1 MLPGQAVCPVL
12 KSNAYGHGLT
22 EIAKI
27 FEKEDPE
34 FLIVDSL
41 YEAYALKKA
50 KIAAPILILGYTF
63 HENLKAGLPFH
74 FTASDLGTLRA
85 LAKLKLPIHVEI
97 DTGMARTGFTLDELE
112 TQIEEIK
119 TASQNGALPNIV
131 GIFTHFADAD
141 NPETDEYTKSQ
152 CQKFTRA
159 LQTFKSAGFAPKWV
173 HASNSAG
180 ALKAQV
186 PELNMARVGT
196 SLYGLNPLQANDPR
210 FQKLAGL
217 QPVME
222 VSSTIIAIKTLK
234 RGDKASY
241 NCTFEAPHDMRVGII
256 PFGYYEGLPRS
267 LSNKAPFLGRICM
280 NHALI
285 DLSDPEFAD
294 LKPGDPFVVYS
305 RDKSSSLSF
314 HKMAK
319 KAGTITYELTTKIA
333 ESMRRKIEK

>member
-27 FEKEDPE
+27 LAKEDPE

-41 YEAYALKKA
+41 YEAYQLKKA
-50 KIAAPILILGYTF
+50 KITTPILILGYTF

-74 FTASDLGTLRA
+74 FVASDLETLRA

-97 DTGMARTGFTLDELE
+97 DTGIARTGFTLDELGS
-112 TQIEEIK
+112 QIEEISAAK
-119 TASQNGALPNIV
+119 PNIV
-131 GIFTHFADAD
+131 GVFTHFADAD
-141 NPETDEYTKSQ
+141 NPETDQYTKLQ
-152 CQKFTRA
+152 CQKFSRA
-159 LQTFKSAGFAPKWV
+159 LQLLKSAGFTPKWV

-180 ALKAQV
+180 ALKTQV
-186 PELNMARVGT
+186 PELNMARVGI
-196 SLYGLNPLQANDPR
+196 SLYGLNPLKASDPQ

-217 QPVME
+217 EPVME
-222 VSSTIIAIKTLK
+222 VSSTIIAIKNLK

-241 NCTFEAPHDMRVGII
+241 NCTFEAPRDMRIGII

-285 DLSDPEFAD
+285 DLNEPEFAS

-305 RDKSSSLSF
+305 RDKSSPLSF
-314 HKMAK
+314 HKMAE

-333 ESMRRKIEK
+333 ESMRREVTN